1 MTERSAETQHPEMQ
15 HGPQLTVIDGG
26 KDGTDGKR
34 MRAEAAVG
42 ELLAALGRDTTADG
56 LRDTPRR
63 VVDAMLELLT
73 PREFSATTFPNTEG
87 YRDLVLVKR
96 IPFHSLCEHH
106 LLPFRGVATVGY
118 LPGDSLLG
126 LSKIARVVEY
136 FSRDLQVQE
145 RLTQQVADWFTREL
159 IPRGV
164 GVVLEA
170 EHLCMS
176 LRGVQ
181 AAGATTVTST
191 FSGELEHPG
200 RYRAQ
205 FGLDG

>member
-1 MTERSAETQHPEMQ
+1 MTEQPAELPHVP
-15 HGPQLTVIDGG
+15 HVPQLTVIEGG
-26 KDGTDGKR
+26 RDANR
-34 MRAEAAVG
+34 MLVQAAVRD
-42 ELLAALGRDTTADG
+42 LLTALGRETTSDG
-56 LRDTPRR
+56 LRETPRR
-63 VVDAMLELLT
+63 VADAMLELLT
-73 PREFSATTFPNTEG
+73 PQEFSATTFPNTEG
-87 YRDLVLVKR
+87 YRDLVLVR
-96 IPFHSLCEHH
+96 QIPFHSLCEHH

-126 LSKIARVVEY
+126 LSKIARVVEF

-145 RLTQQVADWFTREL
+145 RLTRQVADWFTREL
-159 IPRGV
+159 SPRGV
-164 GVVLEA
+164 GVVMEA

-191 FSGELEHPG
+191 FSGELEHQGP
-200 RYRAQ
+200 YRAQ